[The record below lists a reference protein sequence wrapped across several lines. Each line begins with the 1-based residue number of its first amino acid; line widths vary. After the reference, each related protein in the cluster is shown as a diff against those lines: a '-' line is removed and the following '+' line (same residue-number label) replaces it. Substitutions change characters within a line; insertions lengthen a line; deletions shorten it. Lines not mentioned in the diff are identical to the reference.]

1 MNFKGYHHI
10 GLMVKDLEKSLDFYT
25 KGLGGQE
32 LMHFS
37 VEDILRPLYMID
49 LGDNAVVELIP
60 CGVSDAEANARWA
73 HIALRSD
80 NAKAAYASALKAGAA
95 PHTEPKD
102 LMIGDMPAC
111 IAFVTGPDGEVI
123 EFFEVKQ

>member
-1 MNFKGYHHI
+1 MKYKGYHHI
-10 GLMVKDLEKSLDFYT
+10 GLMVKDLKKSLDFYT
-25 KGLGGQE
+25 TGLGGQE

-37 VEDILRPLYMID
+37 VEGIAEPLYMID

-60 CGVSDAEANARWA
+60 CGVSDTEVSARWA

-80 NAKAAYASALKAGAA
+80 DAKAAYADALGAGAA
-95 PHTEPKD
+95 PHTEPKE

-123 EFFEVKQ
+123 EFFEVK